1 MKMRGLRPSFFVS
14 QKTMRGG
21 GKLRGGDGASV
32 QLCDIEICGFM
43 TAILLTKM
51 KSQTIINFISKL
63 LNWGDKTI
71 HRYENGSIQGKAHNS
86 LLLFL
91 RDPGNMR
98 LYLTENE
105 VVLEEK
111 QRRKLL
117 DTIDHLEQENGG
129 RIAAARRVG
138 RMEAQ
143 ISGLKNL

>member
-1 MKMRGLRPSFFVS
+1 
-14 QKTMRGG
+14 
-21 GKLRGGDGASV
+21 
-32 QLCDIEICGFM
+32 
-43 TAILLTKM
+43 
-51 KSQTIINFISKL
+51 
-63 LNWGDKTI
+63 
-71 HRYENGSIQGKAHNS
+71 
-86 LLLFL
+86 
-91 RDPGNMR
+91 MR

>member
-1 MKMRGLRPSFFVS
+1 
-14 QKTMRGG
+14 
-21 GKLRGGDGASV
+21 
-32 QLCDIEICGFM
+32 
-43 TAILLTKM
+43 M

-105 VVLEEK
+105 VVLE
-111 QRRKLL
+111 
-117 DTIDHLEQENGG
+117 TIDHLEQENGG